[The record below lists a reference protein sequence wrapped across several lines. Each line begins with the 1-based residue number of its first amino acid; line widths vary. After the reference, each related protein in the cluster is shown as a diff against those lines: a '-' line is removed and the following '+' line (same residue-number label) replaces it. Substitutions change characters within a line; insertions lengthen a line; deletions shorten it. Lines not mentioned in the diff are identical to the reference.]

1 MMQRAFNIN
10 DTANKSKIKLLKEKK
25 IQLKSWWRQLK
36 IPIIKSSNSK
46 SSTARSATSSH
57 TTLDWRSLSP
67 DRPPLPFFLPD
78 NHSPTSS
85 TASIVQQEYNN
96 NRSTHKSSSSS
107 SSSSSTSN
115 ISINTNNNNVPTITT
130 TTTSPTA
137 IDYID
142 LTRNNNNSNNNSN
155 NNKPIRTNTDERN
168 YQPLCPI
175 LEESETMATDSS
187 VSNVINS
194 SSSRLSPSSL
204 MQEEEGRISSESAGS
219 SSIAT
224 EHRNLEKQPMSKSSI
239 VVTDEEEDSQS
250 VSSYHP
256 PPITSTNTE
265 DILPNTNATITQKTP
280 SDKYMSDELVGDE
293 ERCKRKFAKMV
304 LAANKFKTKQ
314 EKEARPTH
322 MALLFD
328 VNGNIDMMRM
338 VRQGKSEYH
347 KFCGNSQYVPPEL
360 SINTE
365 YNSDSAD
372 IWVLGIFLYR
382 MLIGRYPFNAD
393 NDQQLFKKMLHGNF
407 SIPQELSEDA
417 KDLLRR
423 MLAPDMTRASLDLII
438 YHPWIKAYRPLL
450 LDKYSTSS
458 KATSSL
464 INNTTAKNEYFSNI
478 TPKPQQQRNTT
489 TRTINAHNSITTSIT
504 AISDSNDKT
513 KLTKSADFSTT
524 NDKKPTTSSSSANI
538 GKRFIRKAILLLV
551 QGPFPPPKKPYRD
564 LSHLGTRESVFARQ
578 QQRV

>member
-10 DTANKSKIKLLKEKK
+10 DTTNKSKIKLLQEKK
-25 IQLKSWWRQLK
+25 TQLKSWWRQLK
-36 IPIIKSSNSK
+36 IPIIKLSNSK

-78 NHSPTSS
+78 SHSPTSS
-85 TASIVQQEYNN
+85 TASIIQQDYNNN

-115 ISINTNNNNVPTITT
+115 LSISTSNNNIPIITT

-142 LTRNNNNSNNNSN
+142 LIRNNNNSHNNSN

-175 LEESETMATDSS
+175 LEESETMVTDSS

-219 SSIAT
+219 SLIAT
-224 EHRNLEKQPMSKSSI
+224 ENRNLEKQPMSKSSI
-239 VVTDEEEDSQS
+239 VVTDEEDDTQS
-250 VSSYHP
+250 VASYHP
-256 PPITSTNTE
+256 PPTKSTEKE
-265 DILPNTNATITQKTP
+265 DIEPETAATTTQKTP
-280 SDKYMSDELVGDE
+280 SDKYMSDDLVGDE

-365 YNSDSAD
+365 YNSDLAD

-382 MLIGRYPFNAD
+382 MLVGKYPFNAD

-450 LDKYSTSS
+450 LDNYYTTS

-464 INNTTAKNEYFSNI
+464 INNTTAKNEYFSTN

-489 TRTINAHNSITTSIT
+489 TRTINAHNSNATSIT
-504 AISDSNDKT
+504 AISNSNDKT
-513 KLTKSADFSTT
+513 KLSKSTAFPTT
-524 NDKKPTTSSSSANI
+524 ATNKKPTSSTNA
-538 GKRFIRKAILLLV
+538 GKKFIRKAILLLV